1 MMAEAAVRGGRGEG
15 EVGREEGEGMVLS
28 NPIPKIDHVVSEPK
42 MEDTERYIHHRCSL
56 LLEGVED

>member
-1 MMAEAAVRGGRGEG
+1 MSGWEGGE
-15 EVGREEGEGMVLS
+15 EGMVLS